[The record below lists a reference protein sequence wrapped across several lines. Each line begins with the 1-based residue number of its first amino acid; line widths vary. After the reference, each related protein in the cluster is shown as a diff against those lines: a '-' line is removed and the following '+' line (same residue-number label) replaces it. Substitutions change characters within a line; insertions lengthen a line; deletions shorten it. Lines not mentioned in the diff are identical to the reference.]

1 MSKIF
6 VAVLL
11 TFAAFA
17 GGSLGAEPPPAA
29 AEAPAVATAATP
41 PANAPPAELFSAEES
56 AEWQARAEEPGT
68 EVTGGALSNEHL
80 TYIVIALAAAVL
92 VLILK

>member
-6 VAVLL
+6 AAVLL
-11 TFAAFA
+11 TCAVFG
-17 GGSLGAEPPPAA
+17 GGSLGAEPGPAA
-29 AEAPAVATAATP
+29 AEAPAVAAAATP
-41 PANAPPAELFSAEES
+41 PASAPPAELFSAEES